1 MTPAPNLSAPSF
13 AQFVSLAEAQAAVE
27 AALPPLDTEWVT
39 PAAAFGRRLAQPLT
53 AQVAHPSATE
63 SALDGIAARAEDTV
77 GATPEAP
84 VTLRVIGESP
94 AGSAFAGEVGAG
106 ECVRIY
112 TGAPLPA
119 GADAICPVERLEWNE
134 GTDKNAGSVR
144 LLTPARRED
153 VRHLGDDFAPADE
166 LLPAGVR
173 LTPARVALA
182 VAGGHDRL
190 PVQRRVRV
198 ALLSTGDEVKAPGTP
213 LQAGEVYDSNR
224 YGLHGLLL
232 ECGAE
237 VLDLGHAPDDV
248 RELAARLNAVGG
260 ADLLLTSGGVSMG
273 RYDFM
278 RDLLLERGEVTFWK
292 IRLRPGGPTL
302 LGRWNGL
309 SVLGLPGNPV
319 SSLVVF
325 ELLLRPAL
333 TGEGLRSAQL
343 RAGAPFG
350 HAGEK
355 TVFWRGEVRG
365 GEVVPYPK
373 QSSGVLRSL
382 SDARVLVRVD
392 AGATVQAGDEVE
404 VLWL

>member
-1 MTPAPNLSAPSF
+1 MTPSPAQF
-13 AQFVSLAEAQAAVE
+13 AQFVTLEEAQAAVR
-27 AALPPLDTEWVT
+27 AALRQPGTEWVA
-39 PAAAFGRRLAQPLT
+39 PEEAFGRRLAGPLH
-53 AQVAHPSATE
+53 AEVAHPSATE
-63 SALDGIAARAEDTV
+63 SALDGIAARAADALAASV
-77 GATPEAP
+77 QAP
-84 VTLRVIGESP
+84 VTLRVVGESR
-94 AGSAFAGEVGAG
+94 AGQPFGGEVKAG

-112 TGAPLPA
+112 TGAPLPP
-119 GADAICPVERLEWNE
+119 GADAICPVEQLEFAPS
-134 GTDKNAGSVR
+134 GAAVR
-144 LLTPARRED
+144 LLSPARTGD
-153 VRHLGDDFAPADE
+153 VRHLGDDFAPGDE
-166 LLPAGVR
+166 LLAAGAC

-182 VAGGHDRL
+182 VAGGHARL
-190 PVQRRVRV
+190 PVLRRWRV

-213 LQAGEVYDSNR
+213 LAAGEVYDSNR
-224 YGLHGLLL
+224 YGLRGLLQD
-232 ECGAE
+232 CGAE

-248 RELAARLNAVGG
+248 GELAARLDAVGG

-325 ELLLRPAL
+325 ELLVRPAL
-333 TGEGLRSAQL
+333 TGQGLRTVRL

-350 HAGEK
+350 HAGQK
-355 TVFWRGEVRG
+355 VAFWRGELRG

-382 SDARVLVRVD
+382 SDARVLVRVGPGQ
-392 AGATVQAGDEVE
+392 AVAAGDEVE
-404 VLWL
+404 VLWLD

>member
-1 MTPAPNLSAPSF
+1 MTHASSDF
-13 AQFVSLAEAQAAVE
+13 ARFVSLEEAQAAVRS
-27 AALPPLDTEWVT
+27 ALPQPATEWVA
-39 PAAAFGRRLAQPLT
+39 PEAAFGRRLAQALP

-63 SALDGIAARAEDTV
+63 SSLDGIAAREADTLAAAA
-77 GATPEAP
+77 GSP
-84 VTLRVIGESP
+84 VTLQVVGESR
-94 AGSAFAGEVGAG
+94 AGEPYAGEVNAG

-112 TGAPLPA
+112 TGAPLPP
-119 GADAICPVERLEWNE
+119 GTDAICPVEQLEFASD
-134 GTDKNAGSVR
+134 GGSVR
-144 LLTPARRED
+144 LLTPARPQD
-153 VRHLGDDFAPADE
+153 VRHFGDDFAPGDE
-166 LLPAGVR
+166 LLPAGAR

-190 PVQRRVRV
+190 PVLRRWRV
-198 ALLSTGDEVKAPGTP
+198 ALLSTGDEVRAPGTALKP
-213 LQAGEVYDSNR
+213 GEVYDSNR

-248 RELAARLNAVGG
+248 DELAARLSAVGG

-278 RDLLLERGEVTFWK
+278 RDLLIERGEVTFWK

-325 ELLLRPAL
+325 ELLVRPAL
-333 TGEGLRSAQL
+333 TGQGLRVTRL

-350 HAGEK
+350 TAGQK
-355 TVFWRGEVRG
+355 TAFWRGELRG
-365 GEVVPYPK
+365 SEVVPYPK

-382 SDARVLVRVD
+382 SDARVLVRVGPGQPV
-392 AGATVQAGDEVE
+392 AAGDEVE
-404 VLWL
+404 VLWLD

>member
-1 MTPAPNLSAPSF
+1 MTSTPNVVPSAAPFPQL
-13 AQFVSLAEAQAAVE
+13 VSLAEAQAAVQ
-27 AALPPLDTEWVT
+27 AALPALPTEWV
-39 PAAAFGRRLAQPLT
+39 PPEAAYGRRLAESLP
-53 AQVAHPSATE
+53 AQVNHPSAAE
-63 SALDGIAARAEDTV
+63 SALDGIAARAADTSH
-77 GATPEAP
+77 ATAQAP
-84 VTLRVIGESP
+84 VLLRVVGESR
-94 AGSAFAGEVGAG
+94 AGSAFMGEVQAG

-119 GADAICPVERLEWNE
+119 GADAICPVERLEWAASE
-134 GTDKNAGSVR
+134 TVR
-144 LLTPARRED
+144 LLGPARPED
-153 VRHLGDDFAPADE
+153 VRHLGDDFGVGAE

-182 VAGGHDRL
+182 VAGGYARL

-198 ALLSTGDEVKAPGTP
+198 ALLSTGDEVREAGTP

-224 YGLHGLLL
+224 YGLRGMLLD
-232 ECGAE
+232 CGAE
-237 VLDLGHAPDDV
+237 VLDLGLAPDNVD
-248 RELAARLNAVGG
+248 ELAARLDAAGG

-278 RDLLLERGEVTFWK
+278 RDLLFERGEVTFWK

-333 TGEGLRSAQL
+333 TGTGLRSAWL
-343 RAGAPFG
+343 RAGAAFG

-355 TVFWRGEVRG
+355 TAFWRGMLRDS
-365 GEVVPYPK
+365 EVVPYPK

-382 SDARVLVRVD
+382 SDARVLVRVE
-392 AGATVQAGDEVE
+392 AGAAVQAGDEVE
-404 VLWL
+404 VLWLE

>member
-1 MTPAPNLSAPSF
+1 MTPTDPASLPGKF
-13 AQFVSLAEAQAAVE
+13 AQFVMLEEAQAAVRS
-27 AALPPLDTEWVT
+27 ALPQPGSEWVA
-39 PAAAFGRRLAQPLT
+39 PAQAFGRRLAQPLR
-53 AQVAHPSATE
+53 AGVAHPSATE
-63 SALDGIAARAEDTV
+63 SALDGIAARAADTL
-77 GATPEAP
+77 GAAAQAP
-84 VTLRVIGESP
+84 VTLRVVGESR
-94 AGSAFAGEVGAG
+94 AGQPFAGEVKAG

-112 TGAPLPA
+112 TGAPLPP
-119 GADAICPVERLEWNE
+119 GADAICPVEQLEFM
-134 GTDKNAGSVR
+134 AGEAEVR
-144 LLTPARRED
+144 LLTPARVED
-153 VRHLGDDFAPADE
+153 VRHLGDDFAPGDE

-182 VAGGHDRL
+182 VAGGHAQL
-190 PVQRRVRV
+190 PVLRRPRV

-213 LQAGEVYDSNR
+213 LEPGEVYDSNR

-248 RELAARLNAVGG
+248 DELAARLDTVGG

-325 ELLLRPAL
+325 ELLVRPAL
-333 TGEGLRSAQL
+333 TGQQL
-343 RAGAPFG
+343 RGTRLWAGAPFAS
-350 HAGEK
+350 AGQK
-355 TVFWRGEVRG
+355 TAFWRGEVRG

-392 AGATVQAGDEVE
+392 PGQAPVAGDEVE
-404 VLWL
+404 VLWVD